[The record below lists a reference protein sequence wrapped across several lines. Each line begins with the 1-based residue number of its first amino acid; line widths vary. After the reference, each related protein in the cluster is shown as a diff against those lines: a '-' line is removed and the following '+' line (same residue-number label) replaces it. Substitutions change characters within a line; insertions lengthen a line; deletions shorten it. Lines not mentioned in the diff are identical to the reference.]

1 MKQNTILMI
10 VLVILLL
17 IVGTAVIINKP
28 ADDLEIAPIPTI
40 TPKIRIEQPV
50 VTVVN
55 PSVEPTDILEGN

>member
-28 ADDLEIAPIPTI
+28 ADDLEIAPIPST
-40 TPKIRIEQPV
+40 TPKIRIEEPV
-50 VTVVN
+50 VTVVQ
-55 PSVEPTDILEGN
+55 PAEETGILDSN